1 MTQTP
6 SLNRRRVLQA
16 GAAGLAGMSLG
27 ACGQAGSRPLL
38 SSDTHPSDY
47 PTVQAVRHMGEVLRE
62 QTDGRLDIRIY
73 AGGQLGS
80 ERDTLEITSFGG
92 LDMNRVNLAPL
103 NSIEPMT
110 VIPSLPF
117 LFSSTEHM
125 RQSLDGAPGDVI
137 LNSLVPHN
145 LVGLC
150 FYDSGERSFYN
161 TRQAIRTPDD
171 MRGMKIRV
179 QNSDLYV
186 AMIRA
191 LGADAT
197 PMPLGEVYQSLVQGV
212 IDGAENNWPSYESG
226 RHFEAA
232 PYYSLTRHV
241 MAPEILVMSLSRWR
255 KLSEADQELVVN
267 AAKSS
272 VPFMRELWDARVAG
286 ARERLL
292 EAGIQANEVDNLS
305 DFQGLMEPVWE
316 NFIVTPEQEELV
328 NQIQSIGSELGGA

>member
-47 PTVQAVRHMGEVLRE
+47 PTVQAVSHMGEFLRE

-286 ARERLL
+286 ARERLMD
-292 EAGIQANEVDNLS
+292 AGIQANEVDNLS